1 LSDDG
6 ARIAVLDGK
15 TIREFEV
22 GSGSEIQS
30 SAYTL
35 PADPISLSSFPSV
48 SAIGFVANSQAPV
61 LYKQGYLY
69 RRGMAPIQIRNLY
82 PQAFDK
88 ADNPRFVPVDFVQG
102 LVQAILPNRLDGPEN
117 WIEVLRA
124 LPPDE
129 NTKALELGQHVA
141 ARIAWYGPQPWP
153 VLSTRADNV
162 AYIGMPRDK
171 DIYAGIVLTSLS
183 NPMFTTL
190 LHAFPKDQPNDSDS
204 YISMVFAD
212 SGNALVV
219 RDGQKTLRI
228 FSTARDLR
236 SRLLLRERPPPPVI
250 QIPDS
255 LQGRVL
261 PRRPN
266 MRPLLAASKVGSEWR
281 FAWLTPHGV
290 AAIKA
295 NLSAPDAVAALSDSQ
310 LLTGPVDLEN
320 AHRLSFSP
328 DGRYLTL
335 VLRPRM
341 PTTADRRDPMRYLV
355 WDLNRSKADLAKL
368 SDEQLQ
374 DEACAVARLDRTV
387 DPKKLGSLL
396 TEAEEF
402 TWFDGWTAPC
412 PQLSQGPDVN

>member
-1 LSDDG
+1 
-6 ARIAVLDGK
+6 
-15 TIREFEV
+15 
-22 GSGSEIQS
+22 
-30 SAYTL
+30 
-35 PADPISLSSFPSV
+35 
-48 SAIGFVANSQAPV
+48 
-61 LYKQGYLY
+61 
-69 RRGMAPIQIRNLY
+69 
-82 PQAFDK
+82 
-88 ADNPRFVPVDFVQG
+88 
-102 LVQAILPNRLDGPEN
+102 
-117 WIEVLRA
+117 
-124 LPPDE
+124 
-129 NTKALELGQHVA
+129 
-141 ARIAWYGPQPWP
+141 
-153 VLSTRADNV
+153 
-162 AYIGMPRDK
+162 MPRDK